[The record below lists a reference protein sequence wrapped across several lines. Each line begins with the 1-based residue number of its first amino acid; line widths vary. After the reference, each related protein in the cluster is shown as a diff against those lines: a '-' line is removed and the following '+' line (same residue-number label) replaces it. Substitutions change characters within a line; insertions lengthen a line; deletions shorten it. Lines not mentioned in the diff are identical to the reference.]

1 MIIQRHN
8 PAYRPACFFIKY
20 LTKDKNMLFNSLAF
34 AIFLPIV
41 FFLYW
46 ALPSK
51 YRSFFL
57 LIVSYYFYMSWNVK
71 YVVLILFT
79 TVLSYGCARLLEKYP
94 AHKKLFLWLTV
105 AACMSVLFFFK
116 YYNFFDLTIVRIL
129 QKCAIPVQAHT
140 LTLLLPVGISFYTF
154 QTLSYVIDV
163 YRGEV
168 EAERNFFTYAAF
180 ISFFPQLVAGP
191 IERTSNLL
199 PQIKGEHTFH
209 REDAVYGLKLM
220 AWGFFKKLV
229 IADNLAVYVDLV
241 FDTPQDYPGFA
252 MLLAAFFF
260 TIQIYCDFSGYSDIA
275 IGTAKLFDIRL
286 MQNFNSPYFAASV
299 KEFWSRWHISLST
312 WFRDY
317 VYIPLGGN
325 RVGKLRHCANLLV
338 TFLVSGLWHGA
349 AFTYIIWGGLHGM
362 LQILEN
368 SIPLFRAHIRR
379 VKEGTEKQG
388 VLVISRLVTFF
399 LVMLA
404 WVFFRAGSVSQAVYI
419 LRDMWT
425 GIGHPLSYLRTGFA
439 GLGLTLRTALELALP
454 LALLAVYDACSLH
467 ADPIRK
473 TETWN
478 PVLRWSFYYGFMLL
492 VILLAS
498 FNAQEF
504 VYFQF

>member
-1 MIIQRHN
+1 
-8 PAYRPACFFIKY
+8 
-20 LTKDKNMLFNSLAF
+20 MLFNSLAF

-154 QTLSYVIDV
+154 QTLGYVIDV

-168 EAERNFFTYAAF
+168 EAERNIFTYAAF

-209 REDAVYGLKLM
+209 RDDAVYGLKLM

-260 TIQIYCDFSGYSDIA
+260 TIQILSLI
-275 IGTAKLFDIRL
+275 
-286 MQNFNSPYFAASV
+286 
-299 KEFWSRWHISLST
+299 HI
-312 WFRDY
+312 
-317 VYIPLGGN
+317 
-325 RVGKLRHCANLLV
+325 
-338 TFLVSGLWHGA
+338 
-349 AFTYIIWGGLHGM
+349 
-362 LQILEN
+362 
-368 SIPLFRAHIRR
+368 
-379 VKEGTEKQG
+379 
-388 VLVISRLVTFF
+388 
-399 LVMLA
+399 
-404 WVFFRAGSVSQAVYI
+404 
-419 LRDMWT
+419 
-425 GIGHPLSYLRTGFA
+425 
-439 GLGLTLRTALELALP
+439 
-454 LALLAVYDACSLH
+454 
-467 ADPIRK
+467 
-473 TETWN
+473 
-478 PVLRWSFYYGFMLL
+478 
-492 VILLAS
+492 
-498 FNAQEF
+498 
-504 VYFQF
+504 